1 MYTVLQAFQW
11 AFMLTVWFYMVFHDP
26 KPCFEANV
34 LHSTHYGADMT
45 FHKACFHVS
54 MFFHDTLFQ
63 MQWTIVAFTVF
74 SKHCGNICNTVTVT
88 VATRWQNIMST
99 RGQVSHCTQAMRN
112 GYSRHKALRN
122 KSRFNCVMWIWVKW
136 RLFTLWTEN
145 MKVGTTYEL
154 WPSMLIPR
162 SNCQN

>member
-45 FHKACFHVS
+45 FHKACFHV
-54 MFFHDTLFQ
+54 FPWH
-63 MQWTIVAFTVF
+63 IVPDAMD
-74 SKHCGNICNTVTVT
+74 HCNICNTVTVT

>member
-1 MYTVLQAFQW
+1 
-11 AFMLTVWFYMVFHDP
+11 MVFHDP

-63 MQWTIVAFTVF
+63 MQWTIVTFTVF

-88 VATRWQNIMST
+88 TYSGYEVTKYHVHEGTSLSLHSSNAKWLFKAQSSSKQE
-99 RGQVSHCTQAMRN
+99 QV
-112 GYSRHKALRN
+112 
-122 KSRFNCVMWIWVKW
+122 
-136 RLFTLWTEN
+136 
-145 MKVGTTYEL
+145 
-154 WPSMLIPR
+154 
-162 SNCQN
+162 